1 MIFDI
6 GPQQA
11 PHKKGLSERLTFYKE
26 RPDWSTLM
34 PSLTCRFLSSMY
46 RLSRLSTLLG
56 IVKSDQISLDQVMR
70 WMSEYTSWQY
80 PPRCHR
86 CSAWCSPCTGCQTSL
101 MRKKVVAYFL
111 IKLNFSY
118 STLEYQLKY
127 YSQLITNYKN
137 NGRLGVAKPMK
148 AGS

>member
-1 MIFDI
+1 MDFFSSKMLHEEQFDVLNKTITSMYTVRVCSDIKIKLNLARKQKNVNPAFKMIFDI

-34 PSLTCRFLSSMY
+34 PSLVCRFLSSMY

-56 IVKSDQISLDQVMR
+56 IFKSDQIWDG
-70 WMSEYTSWQY
+70 EYTSSQS

-86 CSAWCSPCTGCQTSL
+86 CSAWCSPCTGCQTSFV
-101 MRKKVVAYFL
+101 RKKL
-111 IKLNFSY
+111 
-118 STLEYQLKY
+118 
-127 YSQLITNYKN
+127 
-137 NGRLGVAKPMK
+137 
-148 AGS
+148 